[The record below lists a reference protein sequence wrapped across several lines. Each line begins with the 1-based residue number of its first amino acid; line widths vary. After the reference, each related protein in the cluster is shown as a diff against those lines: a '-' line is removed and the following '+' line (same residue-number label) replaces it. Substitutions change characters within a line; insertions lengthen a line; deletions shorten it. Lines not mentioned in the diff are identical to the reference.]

1 MRNPMPSQVFMMD
14 LRASAKEPNFKK
26 FQRLLDALDVKSI
39 IHRRK
44 KRPLVAVKLHFGE
57 KGNAAFIRPLYV
69 RQVVDKIWD
78 LGGRPFLTD
87 ANTVYVGTRSESV
100 SHLTTAIENGFAY
113 AVVRAPL
120 IIADGLT
127 GKAEVEVEINKEQFK
142 TVFLAEA
149 IVEAEALV
157 TLTHFK
163 LHELSG
169 FGGALKNL
177 GMGCA
182 SRKGKLSQHSNIAPK
197 VTEKKCTGCGD
208 CIVHCAQEAI
218 SINLETEKAVIDP
231 KKCVGCAECILV
243 CPYGNIQIQWNE
255 SIPVFLKKMMEH
267 AYGVMTTKPDRGVF
281 INFITQ
287 VSPAC
292 DCYGHNDLPIVGD
305 IGIVASRDPVAIDQA
320 CADLVTQARG
330 LSGSCL
336 QNLSPGSD
344 KFKEIYP
351 QVDWPIQLEYAEQ
364 LGLGSREY
372 ELVKV

>member
-1 MRNPMPSQVFMMD
+1 MPSQVFMMD

-26 FQRLLDALDVKSI
+26 FRRLLDALDVKSI

-120 IIADGLT
+120 VIADGLT
-127 GKAEVEVEINKEQFK
+127 GKAEVEVKIKGEQFK
-142 TVFLAEA
+142 SVFLAEA

-208 CIVHCAQEAI
+208 CIAHCAQEAI

-255 SIPVFLKKMMEH
+255 SIPVFLKKMMEY

-305 IGIVASRDPVAIDQA
+305 VGIVASRDPVAIDQA
-320 CADLVTQARG
+320 CADLVLARPG
-330 LSGSCL
+330 LAGSCL
-336 QNLSPGSD
+336 QEPESRLRQVQGDLSPG
-344 KFKEIYP
+344 
-351 QVDWPIQLEYAEQ
+351 
-364 LGLGSREY
+364 GLAHPAGIRREAGPGDPGVRTGKDLNY
-372 ELVKV
+372 

>member
-1 MRNPMPSQVFMMD
+1 MPSQVFMMD
-14 LRASAKEPNFKK
+14 LRASAKETNFKK

-120 IIADGLT
+120 VIADGLT
-127 GKAEVEVEINKEQFK
+127 GKAEVEVEINGEQFK
-142 TVFLAEA
+142 SVFLAEA

-197 VTEKKCTGCGD
+197 VTAKKCTGCGD
-208 CIVHCAQEAI
+208 CIAHCAQEAI

-255 SIPVFLKKMMEH
+255 SIPVFLKKMMEY
-267 AYGVMTTKPDRGVF
+267 AYGVMTTKQRPGRVHQLHHPGVPGLRLLRPQRPAHRGG
-281 INFITQ
+281 
-287 VSPAC
+287 PR
-292 DCYGHNDLPIVGD
+292 H
-305 IGIVASRDPVAIDQA
+305 
-320 CADLVTQARG
+320 RG
-330 LSGSCL
+330 LPGPGGHRPGL
-336 QNLSPGSD
+336 RRPGVARPGAWPAPALKEHEPRRRQIQGHLSPG
-344 KFKEIYP
+344 
-351 QVDWPIQLEYAEQ
+351 
-364 LGLGSREY
+364 GLAHSAGIRREAGPG
-372 ELVKV
+372 EPGVRAD